1 MSDLVSIVIP
11 IYNSGEYLE
20 ECLNSILLQDYMN
33 WEAILVNDGSTDR
46 SEMICKQFA
55 SQDTRFKVIDKEN
68 GGVSSARNSGL
79 REANGDYI
87 CFIDS
92 DDYIKNNYLSHLYG
106 LIKTH
111 NAKLALCKFDK
122 GEEKVSDTRVI
133 SGKNRA
139 LTSLFDTKKGI
150 QGYIGAKMF
159 CADIIK
165 NQKLFFNEDQHLGE
179 DLLFIYEYLSFCDDY
194 CRVAFSNE
202 ALYCYIPRENSA
214 LRKMNYDVKFDI
226 RWTGILNAY
235 DIISQKTNEKPLQ
248 KAIKLNKVMQSVTLL
263 RAMLRCGFED
273 KLMIKSY
280 SKFIR
285 KNLFAYMVSNLFPMR
300 KRVGALLISVFPCI
314 FKK

>member
-79 REANGDYI
+79 SEANGDYI

-122 GEEKVSDTRVI
+122 GEEKVSDILNNLNLLHERQYKFKNCKNNRPLPFDFYLPDYNVCI
-133 SGKNRA
+133 EYNGEYHYEPVDYSGKGKEWAENKFKH
-139 LTSLFDTKKGI
+139 TQKVDN
-150 QGYIGAKMF
+150 
-159 CADIIK
+159 IK
-165 NQKLFFNEDQHLGE
+165 RN
-179 DLLFIYEYLSFCDDY
+179 Y
-194 CRVAFSNE
+194 CKDN
-202 ALYCYIPRENSA
+202 N
-214 LRKMNYDVKFDI
+214 
-226 RWTGILNAY
+226 
-235 DIISQKTNEKPLQ
+235 
-248 KAIKLNKVMQSVTLL
+248 IKLIEIPYWELNNIEEIL
-263 RAMLRCGFED
+263 
-273 KLMIKSY
+273 
-280 SKFIR
+280 
-285 KNLFAYMVSNLFPMR
+285 
-300 KRVGALLISVFPCI
+300 
-314 FKK
+314 KKELNI